1 MILDESPFVIREEMY
16 YAVDLAKTNT
26 GERNIEISCLIDDKV
41 PETVIGDAFRLRQV
55 LANIINHSVL
65 YTEKG
70 KIIIRC
76 RMKSREG
83 GIVTLQF
90 EILDTGKPFD
100 KASLKR
106 IFGEFVDAESIALR
120 GSDESGFATI
130 IARQLIELMGGEL
143 IASSPSGLEGSLG
156 KKVVFTIKT
165 YSNERQQK
173 SIDLSVVKTLDQV
186 RALVIS
192 GSHGRDEEFLG
203 ALHKLGI
210 QSSVTTFHKATVNQ
224 IKANITAKTEKF
236 NLIVITD
243 DEDFD
248 GFEAAHALFESKLS
262 SVFVILMVSS
272 NDRKGNY
279 LKCLTMGVDQYL
291 VKPFDN
297 NELMDVLRKS
307 FPYSESDSSTTEFQN
322 ISKDLSLLVVED
334 NRMNQII
341 ITKMLGNLGYKCDIA
356 EDGYEGFLKAKT
368 RKYDLI
374 FMDLIM
380 PEMDG
385 YESTRR
391 ILEFDKSYLITAF
404 TADNM
409 PESRKKAELSGIRE
423 FISKPVRIDDLKR
436 LFAKYFNT

>member
-1 MILDESPFVIREEMY
+1 
-16 YAVDLAKTNT
+16 
-26 GERNIEISCLIDDKV
+26 
-41 PETVIGDAFRLRQV
+41 
-55 LANIINHSVL
+55 
-65 YTEKG
+65 
-70 KIIIRC
+70 
-76 RMKSREG
+76 
-83 GIVTLQF
+83 
-90 EILDTGKPFD
+90 
-100 KASLKR
+100 
-106 IFGEFVDAESIALR
+106 
-120 GSDESGFATI
+120 
-130 IARQLIELMGGEL
+130 
-143 IASSPSGLEGSLG
+143 
-156 KKVVFTIKT
+156 
-165 YSNERQQK
+165 
-173 SIDLSVVKTLDQV
+173 
-186 RALVIS
+186 
-192 GSHGRDEEFLG
+192 
-203 ALHKLGI
+203 
-210 QSSVTTFHKATVNQ
+210 
-224 IKANITAKTEKF
+224 
-236 NLIVITD
+236 
-243 DEDFD
+243 
-248 GFEAAHALFESKLS
+248 
-262 SVFVILMVSS
+262 
-272 NDRKGNY
+272 
-279 LKCLTMGVDQYL
+279 
-291 VKPFDN
+291 
-297 NELMDVLRKS
+297 MDVLRKS